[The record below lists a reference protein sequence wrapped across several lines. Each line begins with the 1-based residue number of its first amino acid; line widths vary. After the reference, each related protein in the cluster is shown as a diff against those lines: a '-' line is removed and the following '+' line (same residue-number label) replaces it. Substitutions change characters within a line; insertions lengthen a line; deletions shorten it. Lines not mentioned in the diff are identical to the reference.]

1 MGTNDPS
8 VKPVKHLTS
17 GEGGGGRWEV
27 GRVGGVQRQPS
38 HGVVS
43 YLGSVANLAEV
54 AVDIQVKSLQE

>member
-8 VKPVKHLTS
+8 VKPVKNLTS
-17 GEGGGGRWEV
+17 GEGGGGH
-27 GRVGGVQRQPS
+27 GRGGGVQGQPS

-43 YLGSVANLAEV
+43 YLGWVANLAEV